1 LRPRR
6 GLRRP
11 VRPVTPSRCTPNLP
25 AHPPCVL
32 QFARLEVGGAA
43 PRIASRVY
51 HFPAPFRDTPPSR
64 SSQQQSRRRR
74 FSVMHLD
81 AIR

>member
-43 PRIASRVY
+43 PRSARLSFSGP
-51 HFPAPFRDTPPSR
+51 FPRH
-64 SSQQQSRRRR
+64 SSE
-74 FSVMHLD
+74 
-81 AIR
+81 